1 MKNRRSYVLLLLII
15 YGNMVL
21 YGFVQTMRG
30 VLYPLVKNAYG
41 ASYNEQ
47 GLMVS
52 LVSFAAVLS
61 CTAAGLALGRL
72 GFKKTMALGFGLVLA
87 GMIAFRFSSG
97 FWIAASLIIF
107 IQLGLGFFEIAL
119 NGMGV
124 KTFTHRSA
132 IMMGLL
138 HFFYGVG
145 ATAGPWFGGI
155 IANNPALGWRHIYLY
170 SLAPVFVTGLLT
182 IIVSPGK
189 AAEDNAGP
197 PAGDTDTTPP
207 HKRGSFRWAI
217 TNPLVW
223 RFALCVGFTGAVE
236 YGATNWSGLYLQD
249 VFGLDPKTTGTAF
262 ISFYF
267 LLFTLSRL
275 LGGFCI
281 EKIGYLRSVLAA
293 VLVTLG
299 LLVAGFAL
307 GRRGVW
313 VLPVTG
319 LFIGIAFPTVL
330 AMSIGVFREK
340 AQAASSAIIVI
351 SFSLNGAIQYLIG
364 LINRYI
370 GAAWGYRSCVVYT
383 VILFILLLRLRPAL
397 HKQTA

>member
-1 MKNRRSYVLLLLII
+1 MQKKWSYAVLLFII
-15 YGNMVL
+15 YGNMVF

-41 ASYNEQ
+41 VSYNEQ

-61 CTAAGLALGRL
+61 CTAAGMVLGRL
-72 GFKKTMALGFGLVLA
+72 GFKKTMMLGFGLVMA
-87 GMIAFRFSSG
+87 GMAAFRFSGG

-124 KTFTHRSA
+124 KTFTRKSA
-132 IMMGLL
+132 LMMSLL
-138 HFFYGVG
+138 HFFYGIG

-155 IANNPALGWRHIYLY
+155 VANNPDLGWRNVYLGG
-170 SLAPVFVTGLLT
+170 LAPVFVMALLT
-182 IIVSPGK
+182 LVLSPGK
-189 AAEDNAGP
+189 DADGNKAINTDSLNARP
-197 PAGDTDTTPP
+197 PQS
-207 HKRGSFRWAI
+207 RGSFRQAI
-217 TNPLVW
+217 GNPLVW
-223 RFALCVGFTGAVE
+223 RFALCLGFTGAVE

-249 VFGLDPKTTGTAF
+249 VFGLDPKTSGAAF
-262 ISFYF
+262 ISLYF

-275 LGGFCI
+275 VGGFCI
-281 EKIGYLRSVLAA
+281 EKIGYLRGVLAA
-293 VLVTLG
+293 VLLTLG
-299 LLVAGFAL
+299 LLVTGFAL
-307 GRRGVW
+307 GRRGIW
-313 VLPVTG
+313 VLPLTG
-319 LFIGIAFPTVL
+319 LFIGIAFPTIL

-370 GAAWGYRSCVVYT
+370 GEAWGYRSCVVYAA
-383 VILFILLLRLRPAL
+383 ILIAMLLWLRPAL
-397 HKQTA
+397 QRKA